1 MVLKY
6 CNITNTSRPNVPKR
20 SSKELVLNEEKEQI
34 QHRKERKKIYAE
46 LAKIYSK
53 IESYIVPHLLSV
65 IVHL

>member
-1 MVLKY
+1 MVLK
-6 CNITNTSRPNVPKR
+6 CNITNTSRLNMPKR

-34 QHRKERKKIYAE
+34 QHRKERKKYAE